1 MKLFEY
7 YLFERYIK
15 FKRLCII
22 YPYSPS
28 CDASFFSR
36 SARANYLL
44 LKINTFPIKIVYEFL
59 MQFTHFPLIL
69 QKEKSRARAEGDGDE
84 HNEARRRLLLLPSL
98 SPPLFLFRCVSL
110 AASAV
115 LCVRQLRFKETTSF
129 EGLRLAV

>member
-1 MKLFEY
+1 
-7 YLFERYIK
+7 
-15 FKRLCII
+15 
-22 YPYSPS
+22 
-28 CDASFFSR
+28 
-36 SARANYLL
+36 
-44 LKINTFPIKIVYEFL
+44 

-84 HNEARRRLLLLPSL
+84 HNEARRRLLLLPSPP
-98 SPPLFLFRCVSL
+98 PPLFLFRCVSL